1 LVALG
6 DEPGELGFCDH
17 NPEAAPA
24 TPTGVKQH
32 AASPRKTSPSM
43 SDFNCRQGGIV
54 IVVAHA
60 EEDGGDL
67 GFFSRKEA
75 QEGRK
80 KEGCGFW
87 PVKRTA
93 DARG

>member
-60 EEDGGDL
+60 CASTL
-67 GFFSRKEA
+67 FSQIMMRGSLIRKA
-75 QEGRK
+75 GRQEK
-80 KEGCGFW
+80 SL
-87 PVKRTA
+87 P
-93 DARG
+93 